1 MSENERGLPD
11 FFSIILRAPQ
21 PKKLCSGGKLR
32 HMASRKQQDN
42 SPTTSEVRS
51 VAERN

>member
-11 FFSIILRAPQ
+11 FVSIILRAPQ
-21 PKKLCSGGKLR
+21 PKKLCSGGKSR
-32 HMASRKQQDN
+32 HMASRKQQNN
-42 SPTTSEVRS
+42 SPTTSGLRV